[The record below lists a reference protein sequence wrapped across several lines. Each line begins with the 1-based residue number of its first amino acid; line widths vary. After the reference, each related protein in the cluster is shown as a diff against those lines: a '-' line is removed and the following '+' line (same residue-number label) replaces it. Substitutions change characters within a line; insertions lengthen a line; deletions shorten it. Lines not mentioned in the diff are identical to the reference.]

1 MITTLKKQFFEL
13 GERPLKFYTVSQNVT
28 YSHTIWR
35 QSRASALLQAN
46 CKHIKA
52 VEKFSGNCEPV
63 FVFYQ
68 VNSQPVGQLCFAHS
82 LMQTDLVCVSQDG
95 KVLNTVTGVNAP
107 VISTSV
113 DKLSAEAAAV
123 AAAKA

>member
-1 MITTLKKQFFEL
+1 M
-13 GERPLKFYTVSQNVT
+13 
-28 YSHTIWR
+28 
-35 QSRASALLQAN
+35 QAN

-52 VEKFSGNCEPV
+52 LERFTGHCEPV

-68 VNSQPVGQLCFAHS
+68 VPILLDLQDVTSHAFCTDCLS
-82 LMQTDLVCVSQDG
+82 LQDG
-95 KVLNTVTGVNAP
+95 KVLNTVSGVNAP
-107 VISTSV
+107 LISTAV

>member
-1 MITTLKKQFFEL
+1 M
-13 GERPLKFYTVSQNVT
+13 
-28 YSHTIWR
+28 
-35 QSRASALLQAN
+35 QAN

-52 VEKFSGNCEPV
+52 LEKFTGHCEPV

-68 VNSQPVGQLCFAHS
+68 VPILRDLQDETSHPFCCTDCLS
-82 LMQTDLVCVSQDG
+82 LQDG
-95 KVLNTVTGVNAP
+95 KVLNTVSGVNAP
-107 VISTSV
+107 LISTAV

>member
-1 MITTLKKQFFEL
+1 MAFQVNLPNEQAWTKEIASSQTGVVQVVEVYQDWCGPCKAVNTTLKKQFFEL
-13 GERPLKFYTVSQNVT
+13 GERPLKFYT
-28 YSHTIWR
+28 
-35 QSRASALLQAN
+35 AN

-52 VEKFSGNCEPV
+52 LERYTGHCEPV

-68 VNSQPVGQLCFAHS
+68 
-82 LMQTDLVCVSQDG
+82 DG
-95 KVLNTVTGVNAP
+95 KVLNTVSGVNAP
-107 VISTSV
+107 LISTAV